1 MDIIRANLGHPQTRS
16 HSTQFNTVGFPAFFA
31 SFNFVVVPKLFL
43 FRSSIFSDIDSRFFR
58 STSLRSPATL
68 RFNPPTVP
76 ILEYTRFQ
84 AKRKLFKLS
93 QTTGKNT

>member
-43 FRSSIFSDIDSRFFR
+43 SASPNCSSIREVAEQLPFFCFWMK
-58 STSLRSPATL
+58 TEQKT
-68 RFNPPTVP
+68 
-76 ILEYTRFQ
+76 
-84 AKRKLFKLS
+84 AKNAKTQLNML
-93 QTTGKNT
+93 